1 MTNPLHT
8 LRISVA
14 RVAQSM
20 GIDNHL
26 RVTGKTYAELAILA
40 ITQERGWNA
49 LCACIQEHAERI
61 HQDNEDLRR
70 QYHECEANASRE
82 ELYDF

>member
-1 MTNPLHT
+1 MNPLHT

-20 GIDNHL
+20 GVDNHL
-26 RVTGKTYAELAILA
+26 KVTSKNYAELAILA
-40 ITQERGWNA
+40 ITEERGWNS
-49 LCACIQEHAERI
+49 LCAYIQEHAERI
-61 HQDNEDLRR
+61 QQDNEDLRR
-70 QYHECEANASRE
+70 QYHESEANASRE

>member
-1 MTNPLHT
+1 MKELHT
-8 LRISVA
+8 LRVSVA

-26 RVTGKTYAELAILA
+26 GVTGKTFAELCVLA
-40 ITQERGWNA
+40 QRDRGWNA

-61 HQDNEDLRR
+61 QADNEDLRR
-70 QYHECEANASRE
+70 QYHECEASASKE
-82 ELYDF
+82 DEHAF